1 MSRIVTLAGGYQVAI
16 DSIDFNFPPNLVD
29 MFSRL
34 RVSEPKAQ
42 VVINQSGPL
51 RNKTI
56 TEGEVSGSGTSSTY
70 SLARAETTLTV
81 GTTVGLRRLR
91 SSIAGLYQPGKSL
104 LCFFT
109 FNLGEGQTNVTKR
122 AGYFD
127 DSDGIFLE
135 QNGTTLSW
143 VIRSSVGGSV
153 VETSRVTQ
161 ANWNKD
167 KFDGT
172 STGYNFDPTKC
183 HIGFITLEWLG
194 VGDVAV
200 GFVYNQ
206 VPVVAHVFQHP
217 NIRSDVYMRTAN
229 LFISYEIQRTLAGG
243 TSANL
248 DAICGTLISEGG
260 LDALGY
266 TYSIARP
273 LNTPY
278 NTSTSFN
285 NRVLILF
292 RLNPSSLTSR
302 VIVKNMEVWVSTNT
316 NYYIKLVRLPTFSSS
331 YTPTWTS
338 LSDSAIQYDFGVPN
352 TIDITNTDSNSVW
365 VGVGSKANNYGTTTS
380 FQGSSLD
387 FLGSSFD
394 CTPDVWAL
402 VVECDGSNIVV
413 EATTI
418 QFWEQI

>member
-1 MSRIVTLAGGYQVAI
+1 
-16 DSIDFNFPPNLVD
+16 
-29 MFSRL
+29 
-34 RVSEPKAQ
+34 
-42 VVINQSGPL
+42 
-51 RNKTI
+51 
-56 TEGEVSGSGTSSTY
+56 
-70 SLARAETTLTV
+70 
-81 GTTVGLRRLR
+81 
-91 SSIAGLYQPGKSL
+91 
-104 LCFFT
+104 
-109 FNLGEGQTNVTKR
+109 
-122 AGYFD
+122 
-127 DSDGIFLE
+127 
-135 QNGTTLSW
+135 
-143 VIRSSVGGSV
+143 
-153 VETSRVTQ
+153 
-161 ANWNKD
+161 
-167 KFDGT
+167 
-172 STGYNFDPTKC
+172 
-183 HIGFITLEWLG
+183 LEWLG

-394 CTPDVWAL
+394 GTPDVWAL